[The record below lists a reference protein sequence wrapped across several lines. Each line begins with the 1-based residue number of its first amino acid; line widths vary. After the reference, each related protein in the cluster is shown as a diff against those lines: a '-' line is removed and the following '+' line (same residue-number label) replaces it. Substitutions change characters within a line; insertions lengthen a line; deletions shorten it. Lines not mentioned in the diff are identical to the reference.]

1 LGEIER
7 ERARRDFDVW
17 LDQVTPTWE
26 WRWRHL
32 VYIRTYLDRVTRGD
46 LKRLML
52 FVPPRH
58 GKSEQTTIRY
68 PTWRLERDPTL
79 RVIVGAYNQIL
90 ANKFSRK
97 ARRIAV
103 QRMDLSAERVAVE
116 DWETAQGGGFRVV
129 GVGGGIT
136 GQGGDLI
143 IIDDP
148 VKNREEANSQ
158 AYRDRVWE
166 WYTDD
171 LYTRLEPGAAIILIM
186 TRWHEDDLAG
196 RILVSDDAPSWT
208 VVKLPAEAEEND
220 PMGRKPGEALC
231 PERYPL
237 ENLKRIHQVLG
248 NSYYALYQQTPVAPE
263 GEMFK
268 RAWFE
273 TVKETPAQ
281 GVRVR
286 YWDKAGTAGGGA
298 YTCGVLMNRHEGM
311 YYVEDVVRGQ
321 WAAAERERV
330 IKQTAQADKDA
341 YGRVVV
347 WIEQEPGSGGKE
359 SAEATI
365 RNLAGFI
372 VKADKVT
379 GDKVTRAEPFAAQSM
394 AGNVKLKRARWNGAY
409 LDELTTFPASA
420 QRDQVD
426 GSSGA
431 FNKLAATGKAKVA
444 MVEW

>member
-1 LGEIER
+1 MGEIER

-103 QRMDLSAERVAVE
+103 QRLDLSAERVAVE

-171 LYTRLEPGAAIILIM
+171 LYTRLEPGGAIILIM

-196 RILVSDDAPSWT
+196 RI
-208 VVKLPAEAEEND
+208 
-220 PMGRKPGEALC
+220 
-231 PERYPL
+231 
-237 ENLKRIHQVLG
+237 
-248 NSYYALYQQTPVAPE
+248 
-263 GEMFK
+263 
-268 RAWFE
+268 
-273 TVKETPAQ
+273 
-281 GVRVR
+281 
-286 YWDKAGTAGGGA
+286 
-298 YTCGVLMNRHEGM
+298 
-311 YYVEDVVRGQ
+311 
-321 WAAAERERV
+321 
-330 IKQTAQADKDA
+330 
-341 YGRVVV
+341 
-347 WIEQEPGSGGKE
+347 
-359 SAEATI
+359 
-365 RNLAGFI
+365 
-372 VKADKVT
+372 
-379 GDKVTRAEPFAAQSM
+379 
-394 AGNVKLKRARWNGAY
+394 
-409 LDELTTFPASA
+409 
-420 QRDQVD
+420 
-426 GSSGA
+426 
-431 FNKLAATGKAKVA
+431 
-444 MVEW
+444 